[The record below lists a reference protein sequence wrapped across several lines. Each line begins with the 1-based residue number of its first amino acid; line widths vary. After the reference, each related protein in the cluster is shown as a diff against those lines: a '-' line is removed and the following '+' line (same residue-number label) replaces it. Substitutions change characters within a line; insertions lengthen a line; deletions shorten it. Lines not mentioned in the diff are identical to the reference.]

1 MTSPFA
7 DNHWFDEVRQLTE
20 ALVATPTISPD
31 VACENRCAE
40 QIAALLH
47 QHELHPE
54 RWPTGDGRH
63 SVACLLRGQHPSNDG
78 RTIILMGHYDIV
90 GVDEFKAIDPAGEG
104 AIAFAPERLR
114 AALLAALRADDHQQ
128 PETAQLIGDLTEQ
141 HDGTAGWRW
150 MFGRGSADMKS
161 GVAINIALMRQLWR
175 DRARLA
181 GNLLFLA
188 CPDEENESAGILSAV
203 PQLLALRQEHGLRY
217 LGVINTDY
225 TAARGSDESE
235 RYIYTGV
242 VGKLLPS
249 FYILGDPT
257 HVAEPFRG
265 LDANQVAAELVRRLN
280 LNVDLCDTWPA
291 AAATPDEVALPPI
304 TLKLRGL
311 KSTYNVQTTAEAFI
325 YVNWLTYSRSPGQAL
340 HGMIAEAQ
348 GALASV
354 LAARAAQ
361 AQRFKGQLSAQQ
373 PEQTGVVLS
382 FADLCRRVRA
392 ARGWPEA
399 AGDAHEDSFEQ
410 WLSARVQAIR
420 AGVEAQLPSAA
431 ALAAHLADAG
441 DSREISRLIVAELV
455 REAGLKGPAII
466 VFFSPPYYPHI
477 QPQPNDLTPALTHVL
492 AQLSD
497 LETIAPGDPP
507 LKRLFQSAV
516 KAPADPP
523 IQLRSLYPYIA
534 DLSYLGLD
542 DSIRPHIQA
551 LIDNMPLFG
560 RGYSLDFDALQALD
574 CPVLNIGPL
583 GKNAHGLY
591 ECVDMPYSF
600 AVVPQLIYET
610 VCAVLARTSTPS
622 EL

>member
-1 MTSPFA
+1 MTSPLA

-20 ALVATPTISPD
+20 ALVAIPTISPD

-47 QHELHPE
+47 EQTELHPE

-63 SVACLLRGQHPSNDG
+63 SVACLLRGSHPANAG
-78 RTIILMGHYDIV
+78 KTIILMCHYDVV
-90 GVDEFKAIDPAGEG
+90 GVDEFKAIDPAGTG
-104 AIAFAPERLR
+104 AIAFAPEQLR
-114 AALLAALRADDHQQ
+114 AALLAALRADDRQQ
-128 PETAQLIGDLTEQ
+128 PEAAQALTDLTER

-175 DRARLA
+175 DRAGLA

-203 PQLLALRQEHGLRY
+203 PQLLARQQEHGLRY

-225 TAARGSDESE
+225 TAARGSDEAE
-235 RYIYTGV
+235 RYIYNGV

-280 LNVDLCDTWPA
+280 LNTDLCDTWPA
-291 AAATPDEVALPPI
+291 AVEPPDEVAMPPM

-311 KSTYNVQTTAEAFI
+311 KSGYNVQTTAEAFI

-340 HGMIAEAQ
+340 HDMIDEAH
-348 GALASV
+348 GALAAA
-354 LAARAAQ
+354 LATRAAQ
-361 AQRFKGQLSAQQ
+361 AQRFKGRLPIQLHD
-373 PEQTGVVLS
+373 QTAVVLS
-382 FADLCRRVRA
+382 FADLCRKVRA

-399 AGDAHEDSFEQ
+399 TGDARDDPFAA
-410 WLSARVQAIR
+410 WLSARVGAIR
-420 AGVEAQLPSAA
+420 TSVEAQPAPAA

-441 DSREISRLIVAELV
+441 DSREISRLIVADLV
-455 REAGLKGPAII
+455 REAGLNGPAII
-466 VFFSPPYYPHI
+466 VFFAPPYYPHR
-477 QPQPNDLTPALTHVL
+477 QPQHNDLTAALGRVL
-492 AQLSD
+492 AQLRD
-497 LETIAPGDPP
+497 LDIVAPDDPP

-523 IQLRSLYPYIA
+523 IQLRNLYPYIA

-542 DSIRPHIQA
+542 DSIRSQLPA

-560 RGYSLDFDALQALD
+560 RGYSLDFDALQALN

-610 VCAVLARTSTPS
+610 VRAVLAR
-622 EL
+622 EG